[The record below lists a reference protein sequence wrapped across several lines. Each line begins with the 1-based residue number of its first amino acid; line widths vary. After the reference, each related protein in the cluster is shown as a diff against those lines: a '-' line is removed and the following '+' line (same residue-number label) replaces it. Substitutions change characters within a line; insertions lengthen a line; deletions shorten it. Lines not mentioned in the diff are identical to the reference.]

1 MSQSVESEFGIFRSL
16 LWPIHGHELRKV
28 LPMLLIFFLVCF
40 NYSVLRNIK
49 DSLVVTAS
57 GAEVIPYI
65 KLWAIL
71 PMAIVST
78 FIFTKLSNRFSQE
91 KMFYIIMGFFLT
103 VFALFGFVLYPLRD
117 SIHLTTSTAESI
129 CSYLPEGGRGF
140 VMMCRD
146 WSFTLFYVIAELWGS
161 LVLFVLVWGFA
172 NEVTKINEA
181 RRFYGVFSIGSNI
194 AAILAGY
201 AGSLMSAGFAYN
213 SYIPFGNDSW
223 EQALACL
230 IGVVVLSGFIAIF
243 SFRWMNRN
251 VLIGPEYDEVR
262 AARLKFERKKK
273 LSLRESFLH
282 LSGSKYLLCIAILV
296 VGYNLTINLVEVVW
310 KDQLRQVY
318 VSAADYNTF
327 ASTITMMMGALA
339 TLTAIVMP
347 FIIGRFGWTKI
358 AMITPLIML
367 VTSMGFFGMMFYG
380 EGMENYLFTA
390 LGTTPIAIAV
400 FFGAAQNCL
409 SKAAKY
415 SVFDMTKEMAFIP
428 LDHESKIKGK
438 AAIDGVGSRLGKSG
452 GSVIQQGL
460 LIFCGSLAECSPYL
474 AVLVIGMI
482 VAWIIAVRSLGEQFD
497 TVVAEQKS
505 DSLAAAKA

>member
-1 MSQSVESEFGIFRSL
+1 MTQSLESDFGIFRSL
-16 LWPIHGHELRKV
+16 LWPIHRHELRKV
-28 LPMLLIFFLVCF
+28 LPMLFVFFLVCF

-78 FIFTKLSNRFSQE
+78 YIFTKLSNRFSQE
-91 KMFYIIMGFFLT
+91 KMFYIIISFFLV
-103 VFALFGFVLYPLRD
+103 VFALFGFILYPMRD
-117 SIHLTTSTAESI
+117 AIHFTEAAETI
-129 CSYLPEGGRGF
+129 CAYLPDGCRGF

-146 WSFTLFYVIAELWGS
+146 WSFTLFYAIAELWGS

-172 NEVTKINEA
+172 NEITKINEA

-201 AGSLMSAGFAYN
+201 AGSLLSLDWGYHSF
-213 SYIPFGNDSW
+213 IPFGNNAW
-223 EQALACL
+223 EQSLGCM
-230 IGVVVLSGFIAIF
+230 IGIVVLSGILAIL
-243 SFRWMNRN
+243 SYRWMNKN
-251 VLIGPEYDEVR
+251 VLVGPEYDEIR
-262 AARLKFERKKK
+262 SARLNFERKKK
-273 LSLRESFLH
+273 LSLIESFKH
-282 LSGSKYLLCIAILV
+282 LSNSKYLLCIVVLV

-310 KDQLRQVY
+310 KDQVRRVY
-318 VSAADYNTF
+318 ISAADYNSFT
-327 ASTITMMMGALA
+327 STITMLMGMIA
-339 TLTAIVMP
+339 TLTAIIMP
-347 FIIGRFGWTKI
+347 FIIDRFGWTKI

-380 EGMENYLFTA
+380 DSMSDYLYVA
-390 LGTTPIAIAV
+390 MGTTPIAIAV

-409 SKAAKY
+409 TKAAKY

-428 LDHESKIKGK
+428 LSHESKLKGK

-452 GSVIQQGL
+452 GSVIHQGL
-460 LIFCGSLAECSPYL
+460 FMFCGSLIACSPYL
-474 AVLVIGMI
+474 AVIVIGMI
-482 VAWIIAVRSLGEQFD
+482 VAWIIAVRSLGQQFESVVEQESLK
-497 TVVAEQKS
+497 TVQ
-505 DSLAAAKA
+505 AAT